1 MPRTDYSFNLPFN
14 LTNKNDLFDV
24 NGLDFTVN
32 MLEGDDEAT
41 VYQDY
46 GEIRC
51 IRIDQT
57 NFNLPFKKVHQL

>member
-46 GEIRC
+46 GEIDGG
-51 IRIDQT
+51 IDQIKLT
-57 NFNLPFKKVHQL
+57 LPRFQKVHQL